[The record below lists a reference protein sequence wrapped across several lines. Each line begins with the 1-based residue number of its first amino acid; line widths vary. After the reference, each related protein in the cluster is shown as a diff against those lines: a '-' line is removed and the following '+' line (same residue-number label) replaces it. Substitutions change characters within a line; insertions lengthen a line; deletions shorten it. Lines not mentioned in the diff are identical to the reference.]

1 MGIKD
6 WFSKEA
12 IAARKHKQKYE
23 SIERHKKL
31 YPEKYTND
39 AIKVDSGD
47 QDYTGSTAERIMA
60 NDQPMLMKTEERIIR
75 YQKRHIPNPLHEYN
89 NFSPVITLIALTKEE
104 VNFPFVL
111 KNTGDGQYGKYV
123 IAQTSGK
130 TGNPAN
136 VSTYIDKSV
145 DTNLEFLIDNLE
157 IDSVVAPTKRNK
169 HTQSTNIRFQVTE
182 PYSVGLFISTMKIQ
196 AARASKQNSSEAE
209 ITAFNHTKAPYAL
222 LIDYVGT
229 KPDKRYDT
237 DTGQYVRINQQG
249 QEAIRHIIPI
259 HFQSVQFTANQGG
272 AIYDCIARPH
282 VEYGLDDINNT
293 IPEDITIKGH
303 YVHQILQSGPDSLMH
318 FLNQKGDYDE
328 KAKNYDK
335 VSKQPD
341 GEEFV
346 IVFPPDD
353 FQNGDMEA
361 DDRNKT
367 LVDISEGYAD
377 DVAEDYGDER
387 QYRKNKQ
394 VLGTYDPGKIVT
406 QLLQGKYDQQDF
418 FIKATDNSKSLNY
431 GGGISV
437 TQSNSGG
444 TFVGNDIGKA
454 RMIWDKNVHKENTK
468 NFPDFEENYSFWSG
482 TYKRD
487 GIKIDF
493 RDKQLSFPKGTRVT
507 DIIEIVLILS
517 EYGKK
522 FGDTMTKDND
532 ETGYT
537 QWFRIIPQCFELK
550 NSYVE
555 ARTKSSYKVIVCNI
569 VKYGIMTSILADD
582 DKKIPNLTLINN
594 AIVKRYDYLYSGM
607 NHDILDFDLQYN
619 FAFYNSQTRDPNN
632 TKSAKPGKKGEDE
645 YQVVQTT
652 KYETADGKSVYSSHG
667 RNVATNSDIN
677 SQATIGESASTSFA
691 RDFNQKLINSS
702 TDLFDINLTIHGDP
716 FFVPNSGNNN
726 YINLKTEEDLKS
738 EGSSYMV
745 NSDKEIQVLKQ
756 QFLIEITFISPID
769 INKKEGSYILPTA
782 TLKDREGAQRV
793 VNEFG
798 GIFRVIEIKSEF
810 RGGRFTQV
818 LRCVRSGNMTVG
830 GKDVKVITKTY
841 KIKEPQKNK
850 NNNIDEKDPNN
861 AFDVNGLGG
870 SA

>member
-1 MGIKD
+1 MVKPNQKTRLRKLKRENKNLTEAIIKD
-6 WFSKEA
+6 NDKITVDNLGDGKIME
-12 IAARKHKQKYE
+12 QVYE
-23 SIERHKKL
+23 NKIKTAPPIIETT
-31 YPEKYTND
+31 EK
-39 AIKVDSGD
+39 
-47 QDYTGSTAERIMA
+47 
-60 NDQPMLMKTEERIIR
+60 IIR
-75 YQKRHIPNPLHEYN
+75 FQKRHIANPLHQYN

-104 VNFPFVL
+104 VNFPYVL
-111 KNTGDGQYGKYV
+111 KDGGSQKYGRYV

-130 TGNPAN
+130 TGDPAN

-145 DTNLEFLIDNLE
+145 QGNLEFLIDNLE

-196 AARASKQNSSEAE
+196 AARAHKQNSSEAE

-229 KPDKRYDT
+229 KPDKKYDT
-237 DTGQYVRINQQG
+237 ETGQYVRINKEG

-259 HFQSVQFTANQGG
+259 HFQQVQFTANQGG

-328 KAKNYDK
+328 KAKKYNK
-335 VSKQPD
+335 QSRQPD
-341 GEEFV
+341 GEEFA
-346 IVFPPDD
+346 IVFPPDN
-353 FQNGDMEA
+353 FRNGDMEPEDRRRTLTDVSAGYSLDNNEDA
-361 DDRNKT
+361 D
-367 LVDISEGYAD
+367 AD
-377 DVAEDYGDER
+377 AA
-387 QYRKNKQ
+387 Q
-394 VLGTYDPGKIVT
+394 VENNQKILENYDPGKIIT
-406 QLLQGKYDQQDF
+406 KLIQGKYDDKEF
-418 FIKATDNSKSLNY
+418 FVNATAGSQSLDL
-431 GGGISV
+431 GAGLSIS
-437 TQSNSGG
+437 QMNSGG
-444 TFVGNDIGKA
+444 TFVGNEIGSS

-468 NFPDFEENYSFWSG
+468 SFPDFEENYSRWSG

-522 FGDTMTKDND
+522 FGDSMTKDTD
-532 ETGYT
+532 KGGYT
-537 QWFRIIPQCFELK
+537 EWFRIIPQCFELK

-555 ARTKSSYKVIVCNI
+555 AYTKSSYKVIVCNI
-569 VKYGIMTSILADD
+569 VKYGVMTATLADD
-582 DKKIPNLTLINN
+582 TQAIPNLTLINN

-619 FAFYNSQTRDPNN
+619 FAFYNAQTRDPNN
-632 TKSAKPGKKGEDE
+632 TKSAKPGKIGEDQ
-645 YQVVQTT
+645 YQVVETT
-652 KYETADGKSVYSSHG
+652 KYETADGKSVYSAHA
-667 RNVATNSDIN
+667 RNVATNPDTN
-677 SQATIGESASTSFA
+677 SQATIGESQSTSFA
-691 RDFNQKLINSS
+691 RDFNQKIINSS
-702 TDLFDINLTIHGDP
+702 TDLYDINLTIHGDP
-716 FFVPNSGNNN
+716 FFLPNSGNTN
-726 YINLKTEEDLKS
+726 YINLQSEEDLKN
-738 EGSSYMV
+738 EGRSYMV
-745 NSDKEIQVLKQ
+745 NSDREIQVLKQ
-756 QFLIEITFISPID
+756 QFLIQITFISPID
-769 INKKEGSYILPTA
+769 IDKKEGSYILPTA
-782 TLKDREGAQRV
+782 TIKDREGAQRV

-818 LRCVRSGNMTVG
+818 LRCVRSGNMAID

-841 KIKEPQKNK
+841 KIQEDQKKDKKDN
-850 NNNIDEKDPNN
+850 DDSDPNN